1 MSQEKGEEEMKM
13 DSRQKTAEVIILFL
27 ALWIIFIV
35 VSNIRQFDKMEEMAS
50 INNKQD
56 LRIISI
62 EKQIPG
68 IAKYQLLVKELST
81 AAGDKLTAYE
91 VTEVAKIIIVQCAL
105 NEDIGMTPS
114 LIVGIMERE
123 SNFDPNAI
131 SYARAYGL
139 MQITQTVCEIHL
151 PTLGY
156 GNFSEAL
163 VLSPIIN
170 TEIGIA
176 ELIRLRKYWLENDT
190 DSFIIVTTSYFWG
203 IKNTWYL
210 LNSKKRANLP
220 SLEYGKGILDLAKA
234 WKEKG
239 I

>member
-1 MSQEKGEEEMKM
+1 MS
-13 DSRQKTAEVIILFL
+13 KTHYWLFAGSIISLVVIILFSAIL
-27 ALWIIFIV
+27 SGRRDSDFESDLY
-35 VSNIRQFDKMEEMAS
+35 EHE
-50 INNKQD
+50 
-56 LRIISI
+56 LRINSI

-68 IAKYQLLVKELST
+68 ISKYMLLVKELSV
-81 AAGDKLTAYE
+81 AAGDRMTAYE
-91 VTEVAKIIIVQCAL
+91 VTEIAKIIIVQCAL
-105 NEDIGMTPS
+105 NEDIGLTPS
-114 LIVGIMERE
+114 LVVGIMERE
-123 SNFDPNAI
+123 SNFDPDAV
-131 SYARAYGL
+131 SYAMSFGL
-139 MQITQTVCEIHL
+139 MQVTQTVCEIHL
-151 PTLGY
+151 PVLGY

-163 VLSPIIN
+163 VLNPIIN

-176 ELIRLRKYWLENDT
+176 ELIRLRKYWLVNDI

-234 WKEKG
+234 WREKG